1 MTHFHFDL
9 IGDKLLH
16 FHLHGHGEF
25 QLDRK
30 EIIIDPSIFHFLL
43 FNKIEKTDI
52 VFYVPD
58 NFLRLIKKAQEN
70 DEVRHFLDRF
80 LSFWGYPYYRRT
92 KEMSWGLFYENIS
105 NMDIKPITTELIGT
119 DNKNYLEE
127 YLSEYKNHSFYI
139 SLSPL
144 TNMLGDCI
152 GKMIEFSKR
161 TGMFIFSKT
170 RQLARLIR
178 EKILSLEIPKRADNI
193 IQAKQN
199 YTQRLFNFQGG
210 RATKFFIGT
219 AIAIGGVANPVVSL
233 SGVLFAFVD
242 P

>member
-1 MTHFHFDL
+1 MTYFYFDL
-9 IGDKLLH
+9 IGDKQLH
-16 FHLHGHGEF
+16 FRLYGYGKF

-43 FNKIEKTDI
+43 FHKIKKTDI

-70 DEVRHFLDRF
+70 DEDRQFLDRF
-80 LSFWGYPYYRRT
+80 LNYWGYPNYRRI
-92 KEMSWGLFYENIS
+92 KKISWSLFYENIS

-127 YLSEYKNHSFYI
+127 YLTEFKNHSFYI

-170 RQLARLIR
+170 RKLALLIR
-178 EKILSLEIPKRADNI
+178 EKILSLEIPKRADKI
-193 IQAKQN
+193 IQEKQN

-233 SGVLFAFVD
+233 SGVLFAFID